1 MIGEISCRGM
11 HFRIDAFAEFEF
23 DALHFVVELQP
34 HPKAFFHTKIA
45 GQAEVVFWSAT
56 ATTVL
61 HLREMRC
68 EYAGG
73 FRDVFLRGGP
83 LIQCLAKSLGERVG
97 KMHGFHGISVVAD
110 DLNSVGVVVFPEEND
125 PPLLVDANTVKI
137 AQIAGQ
143 LL

>member
-73 FRDVFLRGGP
+73 FRDVFCVAGHSSSVSRRVS
-83 LIQCLAKSLGERVG
+83 ANALGRC
-97 KMHGFHGISVVAD
+97 M
-110 DLNSVGVVVFPEEND
+110 VFM
-125 PPLLVDANTVKI
+125 VF
-137 AQIAGQ
+137 QW
-143 LL
+143 